1 MNAASDSTRR
11 RRSFRFAVVLIGV
24 LLLAYLASPYVFLW
38 RFKEA
43 LNARDE
49 VRIGTYVD
57 FTTVRASLK
66 QQMRGQ
72 LGTRDV
78 APEKKQDLFAGL
90 VERFGPTLIDQ
101 LIDAFVT
108 PDGLAALIADPK
120 LARQAQAKDPSA
132 LARAGTADRRLDTS
146 DVRYAFFT
154 GPRSFLVDVQGMK
167 LRFSFSRFRWILRD
181 VQLPLDELK
190 AQT

>member
-1 MNAASDSTRR
+1 MDEQPNRR
-11 RRSFRFAVVLIGV
+11 GAWRIFIIAVA
-24 LLLAYLASPYVFLW
+24 LLLIAYVASPYVFLW

-43 LNARDE
+43 LNARAAG
-49 VRIGTYVD
+49 RIETYVD
-57 FTTVRASLK
+57 FTAVRASLK

-90 VERFGPTLIDQ
+90 VERFGPALIDQ

-108 PDGLAALIADPK
+108 PDGLAALITDPE
-120 LARQAQAKDPSA
+120 LARQAQAKDPNA
-132 LARAGTADRRLDTS
+132 LARAGTGERRLDTS

-181 VQLPLDELK
+181 VELPLDELK
-190 AQT
+190 TKT